1 MESLILPSGST
12 AVDVS
17 VINTTRMTIPAHH
30 PLAPPDGLYS
40 LTLDMPSYSFVIAH
54 PSGRKML
61 FDLGLRK
68 DWCNLPPATLGFL
81 EQVGWQVEAAKNVSE
96 VLQEGGTSLSDIEAV
111 IWSHHHFDHV
121 GDMTA
126 FPLSTK
132 LVVGPG
138 FKKHYAHAFPS
149 NPESSLWETAWN
161 DRELQEVSF
170 DSSSL
175 DVGPFKALDY
185 FGDGSFYLLDSPG
198 HTVGHLAALAHV
210 TVDGQWS
217 SNSFVLMAGDTCHFI
232 GQFRPTVYRPLSA
245 EQIPECLQQPLCPG
259 TIMERLLA
267 CPSQPLFGMPEMNA
281 VDISQA
287 YDSIEKLQV
296 LDSADNVW
304 VIVAHDQALLDQ
316 IEFYPATINDWQKRE
331 YAEKT
336 RWRFWNTLK
345 PHGQGH

>member
-1 MESLILPSGST
+1 MT
-12 AVDVS
+12 VS
-17 VINTTRMTIPAHH
+17 AQH
-30 PLAPPDGLYS
+30 PLAPPDELSS
-40 LTLDMPSYSFVIAH
+40 LTLDMPSYSFVIEH
-54 PSGRKML
+54 PSGRKLL

-81 EQVGWQVEAAKNVSE
+81 EQAGWQVEAKKNVSE
-96 VLQEGGTSLSDIEAV
+96 VLEEGNISLSDIEAV

-126 FPLSTK
+126 FPPNTK

-138 FKKHYAHAFPS
+138 FKEHYAHAFPT
-149 NPESSLWETAWN
+149 NAESSLWETAWK
-161 DRELQEVSF
+161 DRRLQEISF
-170 DSSSL
+170 HDSSL
-175 DVGPFKALDY
+175 NVGPFKGLDY

-198 HTVGHLAALAHV
+198 HTVGHLAALARV
-210 TVDGQWS
+210 TVDGLS
-217 SNSFVLMAGDTCHFI
+217 SSSSFVLMGGDTCHFI
-232 GQFRPTVYRPLSA
+232 GQFRPTAYRPLPVA
-245 EQIPECLQQPLCPG
+245 QMPECLHLPAFCPG
-259 TIMERLLA
+259 TIMERLRES
-267 CPSQPLFGMPEMNA
+267 PSKPLFRMPEVNA

-287 YDSIEKLQV
+287 QESIEKLQV
-296 LDSADNVW
+296 FDAAENVW

-316 IEFYPATINDWQKRE
+316 IEFYPATINDWQQKQ